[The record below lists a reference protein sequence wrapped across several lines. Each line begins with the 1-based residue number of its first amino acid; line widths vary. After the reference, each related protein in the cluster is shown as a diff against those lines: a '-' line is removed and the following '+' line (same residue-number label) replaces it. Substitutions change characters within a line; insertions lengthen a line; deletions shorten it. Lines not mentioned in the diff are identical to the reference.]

1 MTPSPR
7 PLTVDAHHHL
17 WDPTRLRYAFLEAP
31 GHEPIRRTFGPTQL
45 AATVGAHGVAQTVAV
60 QAAPDVA
67 ETEWLLG
74 LAAGEPL
81 IGGVVGWIDCDATDP
96 AAELE
101 RLRAHPHGEQL
112 LGIRLMAQDHPDPGW
127 LSRPE
132 VWRAPQAVGAAGLV
146 CELLIRPPQAAAA
159 RGLVTGLPEVSFV
172 VDHAGKPEIAAGR
185 LEPWR
190 TTIRELAA
198 VPSVACK
205 VSGLITEAHWSAWT
219 TAQIA
224 PFVDVVAEAFGSD
237 RLLFGSDWPVCLLAG
252 TYADVLRV
260 ADETLAGLPADK
272 IFAGNARRIYG
283 LTAGSSRC
291 RSSPCPGRS
300 SSPRR

>member
-1 MTPSPR
+1 MTQSPR
-7 PLTVDAHHHL
+7 PPTVDAHHHL
-17 WDPTRLRYAFLEAP
+17 WDPARLRYPFLEAP
-31 GHEPIRRTFGPTQL
+31 GHEPIRRMFGLAQL
-45 AATVGAHGVAQTVAV
+45 AATVTDHGVAQTVVV
-60 QAAPDVA
+60 QAAADIA
-67 ETEWLLG
+67 ETEWLLA

-101 RLRAHPHGEQL
+101 RLSSHPNGEQL

-132 VWRAPQAVGAAGLV
+132 VWRAAQAVGAAGLV

-159 RGLVTGLPEVSFV
+159 RALVTGLPEVSFV
-172 VDHAGKPEIAAGR
+172 VDHAGKPEIAAGM

-190 TTIRELAA
+190 TTIRDLAT

-224 PFVDVVAEAFGSD
+224 PFVDVVAGAFGSD

-252 TYADVLRV
+252 TYADVVRV
-260 ADETLAGLPADK
+260 ADETLGGLPADK
-272 IFAGNARRIYG
+272 IFGGNARRIYG
-283 LTAGSSRC
+283 LTPGSSR
-291 RSSPCPGRS
+291 RPS
-300 SSPRR
+300 SSDRAS